1 MSCNC
6 RNTFAQFLPC
16 NYKPKQEEK
25 PVQERPKVKVIKKK
39 KGPVEEPQ
47 EENK

>member
-6 RNTFAQFLPC
+6 RNSFAQFLPW
-16 NYKPKQEEK
+16 NYKPKQEAVEK
-25 PVQERPKVKVIKKK
+25 PKVKVVKRKKK
-39 KGPVEEPQ
+39 PETQ